1 MGLVQEINGLSILA
15 YAVSKCVKIAAINAD
30 GEVVSTREF
39 VNGFIEPVT
48 GT

>member
-1 MGLVQEINGLSILA
+1 MRLVKEINGLSTLA

-30 GEVVSTREF
+30 GEVMSTREF